1 MRSAASNWLPTP
13 ERRSLPRQLR
23 AGGQRDAALSAGPVP
38 TSLSLSLFLPRP
50 CNSPPPLLDLDTRG
64 RAETKNRGLSRRKG
78 FLASASRSGTW
89 WDFTPRCWREEAR
102 KKRHESSVIDVTR
115 PLVGGRMGPRMLWFL
130 LLASLGTSELEEH
143 FDPAKCRY
151 ALGMQDRTIP
161 DEALSASSSWH
172 DSTAAKHSRLGLS
185 EGDGA
190 WCPAGPVY
198 PNDAEYL
205 EIDLRRL
212 HFLTLVGTQGRHAG
226 GHGKEFARSYRLHY
240 KRDGHH
246 WMPWRDRWNNEVISG
261 NENTDDVVLKDLGPP
276 IIARYVRFYPRSDRV
291 MSVCLRVELYG
302 CVWQDGL
309 QSYTAPLGQVMPLVP
324 EPVYLNDSTYD
335 GSSVSKLHF
344 GGLGQ
349 LTDGVV
355 GLDDFT
361 QTKEF
366 RVWPG
371 YDYVGWSKRSSPEG
385 FIKMEFEFD
394 RLRSFTYMKVHCS
407 NMHTRDVRIFEQV
420 DCLFK
425 HSLATA
431 WEPQPV
437 SLQLSVDVRDP
448 SARSVTIP
456 LEGRIGLFVQCHFY
470 FAAEWMLFS
479 EIAFLSNVVDDP
491 SLAVSSQYP
500 AVVAPPHPSGRNL
513 PHSPALGSSLND
525 KADGTSN
532 LTQADLEGE
541 VKSGQPIA
549 KDDNSNTSILIGC
562 LVVIILLL
570 LVVIFLI
577 LWRQYWQKILGK
589 AQRRISDD
597 DLTVHLSAPNDT
609 IVINNTMSS
618 SRHSNRYERILSG
631 ETEYQEPNRARM
643 KLPDLPHSA
652 ENSACG
658 IDYMEPELAASQP
671 SFQNNVPHYAEAD
684 IINLQGVTGGNTY
697 AVPAV
702 AVDALA
708 GKDMAVG
715 EFPRERLIFKEKLGE
730 GQFGEVH
737 LCEVENPQDLPSLE
751 FPFNVRKGR
760 PLLVAVKILRSDA
773 TKNARNDFLKEVKI
787 MSRLKDPNIVRLLG
801 VCVRDDPLCMI
812 TEYMENGDL
821 NQFLSGHELEDKLGG
836 SPNGRPTISYP
847 TLVHLGAQIASGMA
861 FLASLNF
868 VHRDLATRNC
878 LVGEGFTIK
887 IADFGMSRNLYAGD
901 YYRIQGRAV
910 LPIRWM
916 AWECILMGKF
926 TMASDVW
933 AFGVTLWEILMLC
946 QEQPYSQLTDEAV
959 IENAGEFFRHQGK
972 QVYLCRPPTCP
983 LAVYEMMLRCWAR
996 EAKDRPSFQH
1006 LHCFLAEDA
1015 LNMV

>member
-1 MRSAASNWLPTP
+1 
-13 ERRSLPRQLR
+13 
-23 AGGQRDAALSAGPVP
+23 
-38 TSLSLSLFLPRP
+38 
-50 CNSPPPLLDLDTRG
+50 
-64 RAETKNRGLSRRKG
+64 
-78 FLASASRSGTW
+78 
-89 WDFTPRCWREEAR
+89 
-102 KKRHESSVIDVTR
+102 
-115 PLVGGRMGPRMLWFL
+115 MGPRTLYFL
-130 LLASLGTSELEEH
+130 LLISVGASELEEH
-143 FDPAKCRY
+143 FDAAKCRY

-161 DEALSASSSWH
+161 DEALSASSSWS
-172 DSTAAKHSRLGLS
+172 DSTAAKHSRLALN

-212 HFLTLVGTQGRHAG
+212 HFLTLVGTQGRHAS
-226 GHGKEFARSYRLHY
+226 GHGKEFARAYRLHY

-246 WMPWRDRWNNEVISG
+246 WMPWRDRWGNEVISG

-276 IIARYVRFYPRSDRV
+276 IIARYVRFYPRADRI

-302 CVWQDGL
+302 CVWKDGL
-309 QSYTAPLGQVMPLVP
+309 QSYTAPLGQIMPLVP

-335 GSSVSKLHF
+335 GPNVSKLHF

-361 QTKEF
+361 QAKEL

-371 YDYVGWSKRSSPEG
+371 YDYVGWNKSSFPDG

-394 RLRSFTYMKVHCS
+394 RLRSFTYMKVHCN
-407 NMHTRDVRIFEQV
+407 NMHTRGVSVFRQV

-431 WEPQPV
+431 WEPAPV
-437 SLQLSVDVRDP
+437 SQQFVVDVRDP
-448 SARSVTIP
+448 SARSLTVP
-456 LEGRIGLFVQCHFY
+456 LGGRIGLFVQCHFY
-470 FAAEWMLFS
+470 FADEWMLFS

-491 SLAVSSQYP
+491 SLAVSSHYP
-500 AVVAPPHPSGRNL
+500 PVVAPPHPSGRNF
-513 PHSPALGSSLND
+513 PISPALGSALNE
-525 KADGTSN
+525 KADVTSN
-532 LTQADLEGE
+532 LTEADLEGE
-541 VKSGQPIA
+541 GEAKSGQPVA

-562 LVVIILLL
+562 LVAIILLL
-570 LVVIFLI
+570 LVVIFFI

-609 IVINNTMSS
+609 IVINNTMGSN
-618 SRHSNRYERILSG
+618 RHSNRYERILSG

-643 KLPDLPHSA
+643 KLPELPHSA

-658 IDYMEPELAASQP
+658 IDYMEPEMAASQP
-671 SFQNNVPHYAEAD
+671 GFQNNVPHYAEAD

-708 GKDMAVG
+708 GKDMAIG

-760 PLLVAVKILRSDA
+760 RLLVAVKILRSDA

-836 SPNGRPTISYP
+836 SPSGKPTISYP

-887 IADFGMSRNLYAGD
+887 IADFGMSRNLYTGD

-926 TMASDVW
+926 TTASDVW

-972 QVYLCRPPTCP
+972 QVYLSRPPACP
-983 LAVYEMMLRCWAR
+983 LAVYEVMLRCWAR

>member
-1 MRSAASNWLPTP
+1 MGPTM
-13 ERRSLPRQLR
+13 
-23 AGGQRDAALSAGPVP
+23 
-38 TSLSLSLFLPRP
+38 LFL
-50 CNSPPPLLDLDTRG
+50 L
-64 RAETKNRGLSRRKG
+64 
-78 FLASASRSGTW
+78 FLAS
-89 WDFTPRCWREEAR
+89 
-102 KKRHESSVIDVTR
+102 
-115 PLVGGRMGPRMLWFL
+115 VGV
-130 LLASLGTSELEEH
+130 SELEEH

-161 DEALSASSSWH
+161 DEALSASSAWS
-172 DSTAAKHSRLGLS
+172 DSTAAKHSRLALN

-212 HFLTLVGTQGRHAG
+212 HFLTLVGTQGRHAS
-226 GHGKEFARSYRLHY
+226 GHGKEFARAYRLHY
-240 KRDGHH
+240 SRDGHR
-246 WMPWRDRWNNEVISG
+246 WMPWRDRWGNEVISG
-261 NENTDDVVLKDLGPP
+261 NENTEDVVLKDLGPP
-276 IIARYVRFYPRSDRV
+276 IITRYVRFYPRADRV

-302 CVWQDGL
+302 CVWKDGL
-309 QSYTAPLGQVMPLVP
+309 QSYTAPLGQVMPLLP
-324 EPVYLNDSTYD
+324 EPVNLNDSTYD
-335 GSSVSKLHF
+335 GHSVSKLQF

-361 QTKEF
+361 QTKEL

-371 YDYVGWSKRSSPEG
+371 YDYVGWRNSSFPGG
-385 FIKMEFEFD
+385 FVEMEFEFD
-394 RLRSFTYMKVHCS
+394 QLRAFTEMK
-407 NMHTRDVRIFEQV
+407 T
-420 DCLFK
+420 L
-425 HSLATA
+425 
-431 WEPQPV
+431 W
-437 SLQLSVDVRDP
+437 
-448 SARSVTIP
+448 VT
-456 LEGRIGLFVQCHFY
+456 L
-470 FAAEWMLFS
+470 
-479 EIAFLSNVVDDP
+479 P
-491 SLAVSSQYP
+491 SLLQARAP
-500 AVVAPPHPSGRNL
+500 PVVAPPRLSGQDT
-513 PHSPALGSSLND
+513 PVSPAPGPALNE
-525 KADGTSN
+525 KAQVDSN
-532 LTQADLEGE
+532 LTLQDLENPE
-541 VKSGQPIA
+541 EPKSGQPIA

-562 LVVIILLL
+562 LVAIILLL

-597 DLTVHLSAPNDT
+597 DLTVHLSAPSDT
-609 IVINNTMSS
+609 IVINNTMGPH
-618 SRHSNRYERILSG
+618 RHANRYERIHSG

-658 IDYMEPELAASQP
+658 AGYMEPEAAASQP
-671 SFQNNVPHYAEAD
+671 GFQNNVPHYAEAD

-702 AVDALA
+702 AVDALT
-708 GKDMAVG
+708 GKDMALG

-737 LCEVENPQDLPSLE
+737 LCEVENPQDLLSLE

-773 TKNARNDFLKEVKI
+773 TKNARNDFLKEMKI
-787 MSRLKDPNIVRLLG
+787 MSRLKDLNIVRLLG
-801 VCVRDDPLCMI
+801 VCVQDDPLCMI

-821 NQFLSGHELEDKLGG
+821 NQFLSGHELEDKMGG
-836 SPNGRPTISYP
+836 SPSGKPTISYP
-847 TLVHLGAQIASGMA
+847 TLIHVGAQIASGMA

-926 TMASDVW
+926 TTASDVW
-933 AFGVTLWEILMLC
+933 AFGVTLWEVLMLC

-972 QVYLCRPPTCP
+972 QIYLSRPPACP
-983 LAVYEMMLRCWAR
+983 LAVYEVMLKCWAR
-996 EAKDRPSFQH
+996 EAKDRPSFHH
-1006 LHCFLAEDA
+1006 LHRFLAEDA
-1015 LNMV
+1015 FNMV

>member
-1 MRSAASNWLPTP
+1 MGPTM
-13 ERRSLPRQLR
+13 
-23 AGGQRDAALSAGPVP
+23 
-38 TSLSLSLFLPRP
+38 LFL
-50 CNSPPPLLDLDTRG
+50 L
-64 RAETKNRGLSRRKG
+64 
-78 FLASASRSGTW
+78 FLAS
-89 WDFTPRCWREEAR
+89 
-102 KKRHESSVIDVTR
+102 
-115 PLVGGRMGPRMLWFL
+115 VGV
-130 LLASLGTSELEEH
+130 SELEEH

-161 DEALSASSSWH
+161 DEALSASSAWS
-172 DSTAAKHSRLGLS
+172 DSTAAKHSRLALN

-212 HFLTLVGTQGRHAG
+212 HFLTLVGTQGRHAS
-226 GHGKEFARSYRLHY
+226 GHGKEFARAYRLHY
-240 KRDGHH
+240 SRDGHR
-246 WMPWRDRWNNEVISG
+246 WMPWRDRWGNEVISG
-261 NENTDDVVLKDLGPP
+261 NENTEDVVLKDLGPP
-276 IIARYVRFYPRSDRV
+276 IITRYVRFYPRADRV

-302 CVWQDGL
+302 CVWKDGL
-309 QSYTAPLGQVMPLVP
+309 QSYTAPLGQVMPLLP
-324 EPVYLNDSTYD
+324 EPVNLNDSTYD
-335 GSSVSKLHF
+335 GHSVSKLQF

-361 QTKEF
+361 QTKEL

-371 YDYVGWSKRSSPEG
+371 YDYVGWRNSSFPGG
-385 FIKMEFEFD
+385 FVEMEFEFD
-394 RLRSFTYMKVHCS
+394 QLRAFTEMK
-407 NMHTRDVRIFEQV
+407 T
-420 DCLFK
+420 L
-425 HSLATA
+425 
-431 WEPQPV
+431 W
-437 SLQLSVDVRDP
+437 
-448 SARSVTIP
+448 VT
-456 LEGRIGLFVQCHFY
+456 L
-470 FAAEWMLFS
+470 
-479 EIAFLSNVVDDP
+479 P
-491 SLAVSSQYP
+491 SLLQARAP
-500 AVVAPPHPSGRNL
+500 PVVAPPRLSGQDT
-513 PHSPALGSSLND
+513 PVSPAPGPALNE
-525 KADGTSN
+525 KAQVDSN
-532 LTQADLEGE
+532 LTLQDLENPE
-541 VKSGQPIA
+541 EPKSGQPIA

-562 LVVIILLL
+562 LVAIILLL

-597 DLTVHLSAPNDT
+597 DLTVHLSAPSDT
-609 IVINNTMSS
+609 IVINNTMGPH
-618 SRHSNRYERILSG
+618 RHANRYERIHSG

-658 IDYMEPELAASQP
+658 AGYMEPEAAASQP
-671 SFQNNVPHYAEAD
+671 GFQNNVPHYAEAD

-702 AVDALA
+702 AVDALT
-708 GKDMAVG
+708 GKDMALG

-737 LCEVENPQDLPSLE
+737 LCEVENPQDLLSLE

-773 TKNARNDFLKEVKI
+773 TKNARNDFLKEMKI
-787 MSRLKDPNIVRLLG
+787 MSRLKDLNIVRLLG
-801 VCVRDDPLCMI
+801 VCVQDDPLCMI

-821 NQFLSGHELEDKLGG
+821 NQFLSGHELEDKMGG
-836 SPNGRPTISYP
+836 SPSGKPTISYP
-847 TLVHLGAQIASGMA
+847 TLIHVGAQIASGMA

-926 TMASDVW
+926 TTASDVW
-933 AFGVTLWEILMLC
+933 AFGVTLWEVLMLC

-972 QVYLCRPPTCP
+972 QVRTQRVRGWGAACQRLPPAHRGRGCSCKTFHCGVWWSNAAPNITILGQETLQNACRPPGFGEAGLCVCVFRVERIKP
-983 LAVYEMMLRCWAR
+983 LACGLHLSRGSEFRIGWSWKGVLSSRSCSWAPICGQ
-996 EAKDRPSFQH
+996 A
-1006 LHCFLAEDA
+1006 
-1015 LNMV
+1015 

>member
-1 MRSAASNWLPTP
+1 
-13 ERRSLPRQLR
+13 
-23 AGGQRDAALSAGPVP
+23 
-38 TSLSLSLFLPRP
+38 
-50 CNSPPPLLDLDTRG
+50 
-64 RAETKNRGLSRRKG
+64 
-78 FLASASRSGTW
+78 
-89 WDFTPRCWREEAR
+89 
-102 KKRHESSVIDVTR
+102 
-115 PLVGGRMGPRMLWFL
+115 MGPRTFCL
-130 LLASLGTSELEEH
+130 LLLISVGASELEEH

-161 DEALSASSSWH
+161 DEALSASSSWS
-172 DSTAAKHSRLGLS
+172 DSTAAKHSRLALS

-190 WCPAGPVY
+190 WCPERPVY

-212 HFLTLVGTQGRHAG
+212 HFLTLVGTQGRHAS

-246 WMPWRDRWNNEVISG
+246 WMPWRDRWGNEVISG

-302 CVWQDGL
+302 CVWKDGL

-324 EPVYLNDSTYD
+324 DAVYLNDSTYD
-335 GSSVSKLHF
+335 GSSVSNRLHF

-361 QTKEF
+361 RTKEL

-371 YDYVGWSKRSSPEG
+371 YDYVGWSRRSFPDG

-394 RLRSFTYMKVHCS
+394 QLRSFTYMKVHCS
-407 NMHTRDVRIFEQV
+407 NMYTHGVRVFHQV

-431 WEPQPV
+431 WEADPI
-437 SLQLSVDVRDP
+437 SLQYSVNVGDP
-448 SARSVTIP
+448 SARYLTVP
-456 LEGRIGLFVQCHFY
+456 LGGRIGLFVQCHFY
-470 FAAEWMLFS
+470 FDSEWMLFS

-491 SLAVSSQYP
+491 SLAVSSHYP
-500 AVVAPPHPSGRNL
+500 PVVAPPHPSGRNI
-513 PHSPALGSSLND
+513 PSSPALDSSLSD
-525 KADGTSN
+525 KPDVASN

-541 VKSGQPIA
+541 GKSGQPIA

-609 IVINNTMSS
+609 IVINNTMGSN
-618 SRHSNRYERILSG
+618 RHSNRYERILSG
-631 ETEYQEPNRARM
+631 ETEYQEPSRARM
-643 KLPDLPHSA
+643 KLPDLPHNV

-658 IDYMEPELAASQP
+658 IDYTEPELAASQP
-671 SFQNNVPHYAEAD
+671 GFQNSVPHYAEAD

-836 SPNGRPTISYP
+836 SPSGRPTISYP

-972 QVYLCRPPTCP
+972 QVYLCRPPACP

-996 EAKDRPSFQH
+996 EAKDRPLFQH
-1006 LHCFLAEDA
+1006 LHCFLSEDA

>member
-1 MRSAASNWLPTP
+1 SSFVL
-13 ERRSLPRQLR
+13 SLP
-23 AGGQRDAALSAGPVP
+23 
-38 TSLSLSLFLPRP
+38 
-50 CNSPPPLLDLDTRG
+50 
-64 RAETKNRGLSRRKG
+64 
-78 FLASASRSGTW
+78 
-89 WDFTPRCWREEAR
+89 
-102 KKRHESSVIDVTR
+102 
-115 PLVGGRMGPRMLWFL
+115 
-130 LLASLGTSELEEH
+130 
-143 FDPAKCRY
+143 
-151 ALGMQDRTIP
+151 
-161 DEALSASSSWH
+161 
-172 DSTAAKHSRLGLS
+172 SRLALN

-212 HFLTLVGTQGRHAG
+212 HFLTLVGTQGRHAN
-226 GHGKEFARSYRLHY
+226 GHGKEFARAYRLHY
-240 KRDGHH
+240 SRDGHR
-246 WMPWRDRWNNEVISG
+246 WMPWRDRWGNEVISG
-261 NENTDDVVLKDLGPP
+261 NENTKDVVLKDLGPP
-276 IIARYVRFYPRSDRV
+276 VIARYVRFFPRADRV

-302 CVWQDGL
+302 CVWKDGL

-335 GSSVSKLHF
+335 GHSVHKLHF

-361 QTKEF
+361 QTKEL

-371 YDYVGWSKRSSPEG
+371 YDYVGWRNSSFPGG
-385 FIKMEFEFD
+385 FIEMEFEFD
-394 RLRSFTYMKVHCS
+394 QLRAFTYMKVHCN
-407 NMHTRDVRIFEQV
+407 NMHTHGVSIFRKV

-425 HSLATA
+425 RSLATA
-431 WEPQPV
+431 WEPVPV
-437 SLQLSVDVRDP
+437 SQQLAVDVRNP
-448 SARSVTIP
+448 SARILTVP
-456 LEGRIGLFVQCHFY
+456 LEGRLGLFVQCHFH
-470 FAAEWMLFS
+470 FAGEWMLFS
-479 EIAFLSNVVDDP
+479 EIAP
-491 SLAVSSQYP
+491 ST
-500 AVVAPPHPSGRNL
+500 L
-513 PHSPALGSSLND
+513 PYNNSFIIQFNY
-525 KADGTSN
+525 
-532 LTQADLEGE
+532 LEGQE
-541 VKSGQPIA
+541 GPKSGQPIA
-549 KDDNSNTSILIGC
+549 KDDNSNTAILIGC
-562 LVVIILLL
+562 LVAIILLL

-597 DLTVHLSAPNDT
+597 DLTVHLSAPSDT
-609 IVINNTMSS
+609 IVINNTMGSH
-618 SRHSNRYERILSG
+618 RHSN
-631 ETEYQEPNRARM
+631 P
-643 KLPDLPHSA
+643 
-652 ENSACG
+652 CG
-658 IDYMEPELAASQP
+658 ADYMEPETANCQP
-671 SFQNNVPHYAEAD
+671 GFQNNVPHYAEAD

-702 AVDALA
+702 AVDALT
-708 GKDMAVG
+708 GKDMALG

-787 MSRLKDPNIVRLLG
+787 MSRLKDLNIVRLLG

-836 SPNGRPTISYP
+836 SPSGKPTISYP
-847 TLVHLGAQIASGMA
+847 TLIHVGAQIASGMA

-926 TMASDVW
+926 TTASDVW
-933 AFGVTLWEILMLC
+933 AFGVTLWEVLMLC

-972 QVYLCRPPTCP
+972 QVYLSRPPACP
-983 LAVYEMMLRCWAR
+983 LAVYEVMLRCWTR
-996 EAKDRPSFQH
+996 ESKDRLPFQY
-1006 LHCFLAEDA
+1006 LHRFLAEDA